1 MGLCPGTT
9 SWLKHVVGET
19 THFKTK
25 KMKRKN
31 TVVLGHASSSFQQV
45 LLPKGQRTL
54 LKSTTLSLSTGN
66 LEGCEIIQ

>member
-1 MGLCPGTT
+1 MAQACSGGDHTL
-9 SWLKHVVGET
+9 HDQEDEE
-19 THFKTK
+19 
-25 KMKRKN
+25 KN
-31 TVVLGHASSSFQQV
+31 AVVLGHASSSFQQA